1 VSIRGYPTLENE
13 YKKMI
18 ISALLSFFS
27 GNVFRMVWGEI
38 SSYITA
44 KQDHRFEIERIEA
57 QEKIDAAQHAR
68 NQEAIKL
75 QADLGV
81 KTIHVQA
88 ESAIGQIES
97 GAWSKVVEGTTKT
110 IGIAWVDAWNAIIR
124 PGVATWAIAM
134 LSLEAFAML
143 TLSEN
148 SISVCSAALG
158 IYLADRSLMKRG
170 K

>member
-1 VSIRGYPTLENE
+1 
-13 YKKMI
+13 M
-18 ISALLSFFS
+18 ISALISFFG
-27 GNVFRMVWGEI
+27 GNVFRMIWGEV

-44 KQDHRFEIERIEA
+44 KQDHRYELDRIAA
-57 QEKIDAAQHAR
+57 QEAIDAAQHAR
-68 NQEAIKL
+68 NQDAIKL

-81 KTIHVQA
+81 KTIQVQA

-97 GAWSKVVEGTTKT
+97 GAWATVVDGTTKT

-158 IYLADRSLMKRG
+158 IYLADRSLTKRG

>member
-1 VSIRGYPTLENE
+1 
-13 YKKMI
+13 M
-18 ISALLSFFS
+18 ISALISFFG
-27 GNVFRMVWGEI
+27 GNVFRMIWGEV

-44 KQDHRFEIERIEA
+44 KQDHRYELDRIAA
-57 QEKIDAAQHAR
+57 QEATDAAQHAR
-68 NQEAIKL
+68 NLESIKV

-81 KTIHVQA
+81 KTIQVQA

-97 GAWSKVVEGTTKT
+97 NAWASVVDGTTKT
-110 IGIAWVDAWNAIIR
+110 IGVAWVDAWNAIIR

-158 IYLADRSLMKRG
+158 IYLADRSLIKRG